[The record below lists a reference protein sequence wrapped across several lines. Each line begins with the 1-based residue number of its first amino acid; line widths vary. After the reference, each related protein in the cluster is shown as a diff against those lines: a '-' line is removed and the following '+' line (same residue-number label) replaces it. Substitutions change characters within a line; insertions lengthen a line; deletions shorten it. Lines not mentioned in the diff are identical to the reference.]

1 MKTRILLLI
10 VFTLCNFYIYSQAKV
25 WEDSASIYLS
35 AVRENLPMSDSL
47 QLANIEK
54 AELYALRS
62 NNDSLLTIAWYYKGI
77 VYYYAGFHEVSNGYY
92 FKTLQRPEA
101 VSNQNMQYGI
111 LNNIGIN
118 YDLLGKPVLSLEFY
132 HKALKIAEAQGNP
145 KGMGQVKIN
154 LGRLYRVTKDYEKS
168 ELYLK
173 DALSYFESVRDTF
186 YIGLVYQNMASL
198 LADMKKDEKE
208 VMSAFSQ
215 SLENYQATGYQFG
228 IAELYHN
235 IALYFEKTT
244 GDRQKIEELYQK
256 ALEISEKAGTHTKSA
271 TLILA
276 LARLAMESG
285 DFKQAE
291 KYALESLEMSTKQYI
306 PREQNN
312 ALKMLVKIYLALNE
326 KEKGTEAYE
335 KQIALSDSLY
345 DLEKTKSFNE
355 LSILHDLKYKNQLI
369 LNQQLEIDN
378 SRLHRIWL
386 KSLLAA
392 SILLI
397 ILMVLFYRFRTNK
410 LRQQYEL
417 NLELME
423 KENKKTF
430 EVTDNINTD
439 NTGQQP
445 DNISYIYRRIQAY
458 FATEKPFTD
467 SSLSI
472 SALAE
477 ALNTNQNYISRA
489 INENAGMNFYYFLNK
504 YRTGEAKRMIEE
516 NGTQGLSLEQIMHK
530 SGFRSRSV
538 FIDAFKKF
546 TGMTPGQFLK
556 FSRENKKEFQN
567 TISLK

>member
-1 MKTRILLLI
+1 
-10 VFTLCNFYIYSQAKV
+10 
-25 WEDSASIYLS
+25 
-35 AVRENLPMSDSL
+35 
-47 QLANIEK
+47 
-54 AELYALRS
+54 
-62 NNDSLLTIAWYYKGI
+62 
-77 VYYYAGFHEVSNGYY
+77 
-92 FKTLQRPEA
+92 
-101 VSNQNMQYGI
+101 
-111 LNNIGIN
+111 
-118 YDLLGKPVLSLEFY
+118 
-132 HKALKIAEAQGNP
+132 
-145 KGMGQVKIN
+145 MGQVKIN
-154 LGRLYRVTKDYEKS
+154 LGRLYRVTKDYDKS

-186 YIGLVYQNMASL
+186 YIGLVYQNIASL

-215 SLENYQATGYQFG
+215 SLENYQAIDYQFG

-256 ALEISEKAGTHTKSA
+256 ALEISEKAGTHTNSA
-271 TLILA
+271 SLILV
-276 LARLAMESG
+276 LARLAMDNG
-285 DFKQAE
+285 QYRQAE
-291 KYALESLEMSTKQYI
+291 KYALESLEMSTKQNI

-335 KQIALSDSLY
+335 KQMALSDSLY
-345 DLEKTKSFNE
+345 DSEKAKSFNE
-355 LSILHDLKYKNQLI
+355 LSVLHDLKYKNQLI

-378 SRLHRIWL
+378 SRLYGIWL
-386 KSLLAA
+386 KSLLAT

-397 ILMVLFYRFRTNK
+397 ILMFLFYRFRTHK

-423 KENKKTF
+423 KESKKTF
-430 EVTDNINTD
+430 EISDNISND
-439 NTGQQP
+439 NTGEQP
-445 DNISYIYRRIQAY
+445 DNIGYIYRRIQAY
-458 FATEKPFTD
+458 FAAEKPFTD
-467 SSLSI
+467 SGLSI
-472 SALAE
+472 AALAE
-477 ALNTNQNYISRA
+477 SLNTNQNYISRA
-489 INENAGMNFYYFLNK
+489 INEYAGMNFYHFLNK
-504 YRTGEAKRMIEE
+504 YRTGEARRMIEE
-516 NGTQGLSLEQIMHK
+516 NGAYGLSLEQIMHK

-556 FSRENKKEFQN
+556 FARENKKEFQN